1 MLEKFIRHVNRAPDN
16 LSQMDGKVR
25 FAQIASGN
33 VAARLAEPE
42 KSASCRVVRI
52 RGRSGTIQRIC
63 LRIARVVRGGRRSS
77 STAPPAPRCFI
88 LPNIALLQ
96 SWRLR
101 GAGLKFFQHCQ
112 AMRALTVGR
121 EPCRNVRGMKML
133 SLKHGDGMAPVAK
146 ALEPDTRG
154 GGLNPR
160 HGLCVFCL
168 PSVG

>member
-1 MLEKFIRHVNRAPDN
+1 M
-16 LSQMDGKVR
+16 
-25 FAQIASGN
+25 FAD
-33 VAARLAEPE
+33 
-42 KSASCRVVRI
+42 
-52 RGRSGTIQRIC
+52 RS
-63 LRIARVVRGGRRSS
+63 RRSRRS
-77 STAPPAPRCFI
+77 KIVVNGTTRPTLLYPAEHSAFAK
-88 LPNIALLQ
+88 LEAT
-96 SWRLR
+96 